1 MKSFNKSLLL
11 ALLLAQETS
20 SFITSRSGRPFS
32 IQNKKSHQT
41 TSLYLKRKK
50 NFVTVKDIID
60 KVKKDAELL
69 QSTRESAS
77 KKSGRTRKR
86 VERPKQQYMYAAQR
100 KAMEKSGVA
109 PKKKGE
115 ESEELE
121 EGEEVKAPVE
131 EIVSLKKNLDENSP
145 ITIARNLGMN
155 PALQSCHA
163 SFALVSTLLDG
174 GEVSNEVITVNEP
187 RIIGQ
192 LRVGGDEN
200 EGLSGMFAYVIE
212 KPAGW
217 AILEGAKK
225 TKKTDEVEVKA
236 VEVPVKAAK
245 TEKAENQKYAK
256 TKGKGNQ
263 KKTKYYDEDTDAFD
277 VVEYDQSGMLGVMTP
292 EEIEEFEREGGF
304 DGLQLSDNGAKRAK
318 AAVDAI
324 SQYDD
329 DNEIEA
335 IVDSTE
341 EEFSVSVDEVK
352 PIKVSN
358 AGPANFATDSRPS
371 VVTWLKN
378 LKAAEGTPIRGG
390 NFWTAIAGAVEVDD
404 SGLLLL
410 CPKEKVDSVYVDY
423 ATYSAAVGNGKYLAP
438 KGKKKQQVSMK
449 GMASLDDSKLEIVAK
464 LKKGRDDDMVLTTT
478 VSIRDGASTAS
489 DAVQVCQKQLLDGVR
504 GDPSANPLDRRAN
517 RRLVHCSSLAVSSL
531 TFDDVIEA
539 EIEVSED
546 IRIFSD
552 RRNHHEFNE
561 GSFLGRG
568 GLRENEYTT
577 AYREINGAADGFPG
591 WLVDRYDKWLF
602 VQHDQDFEKGPLPS
616 LHDGSTAGVYYFATD
631 ADRSVTGATKGVKP
645 MLLEGKV
652 APDMIP
658 IKENG
663 ITYHV
668 NFDELSTG
676 IFLDQRNQRAWL
688 SRFCTPQTKVLNCF
702 SHCGAFSIAA
712 ATAGAETVS
721 LDLDKKWLDR
731 VGPQLKAN
739 NIDDSGGRHDRIYG
753 DCFDWL
759 LRLGKRG
766 DKFDIVI
773 IDPPSTSVGGKKKK
787 RWSAKNDYDELV
799 ALAAP
804 LVKEG
809 GLLWATTNSN
819 QIHPIKFA
827 RMCKKGL
834 VSAGIPDAKLE
845 RVAAMPSDFPVIG
858 PQAVKNLV
866 WRIP

>member
-11 ALLLAQETS
+11 ALLLANDTT

-32 IQNKKSHQT
+32 IQNKKSHQP
-41 TSLYLKRKK
+41 TSLHVKRKK
-50 NFVTVKDIID
+50 NFITVKDIID

-100 KAMEKSGVA
+100 KALEKSGVV

-115 ESEELE
+115 EPEEVE

-131 EIVSLKKNLDENSP
+131 ETASLKMNLDESSP

-163 SFALVSTLLDG
+163 SFALVSTLLEG

-225 TKKTDEVEVKA
+225 TKKTDEEEEKA
-236 VEVPVKAAK
+236 VEVPVKAVKA
-245 TEKAENQKYAK
+245 EKSENQKYAK
-256 TKGKGNQ
+256 VKSKGNQ

-277 VVEYDQSGMLGVMTP
+277 VVEYDQSGMLSVMTP

-335 IVDSTE
+335 FVDSTAK
-341 EEFSVSVDEVK
+341 EFSVSGDEAK
-352 PIKVSN
+352 TSKVSN

-410 CPKEKVDSVYVDY
+410 CPKDKVESVYVDY
-423 ATYSAAVGNGKYLAP
+423 ATYSAVVGNGKYLAP

-464 LKKGRDDDMVLTTT
+464 LKKGRDDDIVLTTT

-531 TFDDVIEA
+531 SFDDVIEA

-552 RRNHHEFNE
+552 RRNHHEFSE

-568 GLRENEYTT
+568 GLRENEHTT

-602 VQHDQDFEKGPLPS
+602 VQHDQDYEKGPLPS

-631 ADRSVTGATKGVKP
+631 ADRSVTGATKGIKP

-652 APDMIP
+652 APEMIP

-688 SRFCTPQTKVLNCF
+688 SRFCTSQTKVLNCF

-739 NIDDSGGRHDRIYG
+739 NIDDSDGRHDRIYG
-753 DCFDWL
+753 DCKFCL
-759 LRLGKRG
+759 LHFFIVRHCFAHKVFSYFRLRLASPSRQKRRQ
-766 DKFDIVI
+766 V
-773 IDPPSTSVGGKKKK
+773 
-787 RWSAKNDYDELV
+787 
-799 ALAAP
+799 
-804 LVKEG
+804 
-809 GLLWATTNSN
+809 
-819 QIHPIKFA
+819 
-827 RMCKKGL
+827 
-834 VSAGIPDAKLE
+834 
-845 RVAAMPSDFPVIG
+845 
-858 PQAVKNLV
+858 
-866 WRIP
+866 